1 MPTFRYKARSESGKS
16 VAGTLDAPSQEML
29 MSHLEEMGYTPIS
42 VSQETTGAPK
52 EGGGLFSRFEKV
64 TPKDLVMLTRQMHSL
79 IRAGIPILSALGI
92 LEKQVESLPLKKV
105 LSSIGEQINGGASLS
120 DALRKFP
127 RVFSDLYVNSVLAGE
142 TGGSLSEVLERL
154 ASLLESE
161 QETRKAVKSAVR
173 YPIIALVVMLV
184 AFFVL
189 NIMVVPQFAGIYGRL
204 GVDLPLPTKLMMLS
218 SKIINNYYYLI
229 LAGLLAGII
238 GFIRFSRTKY
248 GHYQIDLLKL
258 KMPIFGPLF
267 TKLAM
272 FRFTKML
279 ATLER
284 SGVPIL
290 KIIEIV
296 SLTVGNDVIGQELM
310 EMREEIRDGKGIS
323 GSLLKRAIFPPMVGS
338 MLSVGEETGRLDEMA
353 ESIAYYYDQEINYTV
368 ATLTDLIEPLL
379 TVVIAVGVLGFALA
393 IFLPMW
399 DMISVIKG

>member
-1 MPTFRYKARSESGKS
+1 
-16 VAGTLDAPSQEML
+16 
-29 MSHLEEMGYTPIS
+29 MSHLEEMGYTPIT

-52 EGGGLFSRFEKV
+52 EGGGFFSRFEKV
-64 TPKDLVMLTRQMHSL
+64 KPKDLVMLTRQMHSL
-79 IRAGIPILSALGI
+79 IRAGIPILSALNI

-105 LSSIGEQINGGASLS
+105 LSSISEQINGGASLS

-142 TGGSLSEVLERL
+142 TGGSLSEVLDRL
-154 ASLLESE
+154 ASLMESE

-173 YPIIALVVMLV
+173 YPIIALVVMVV

-189 NIMVVPQFAGIYGRL
+189 NVMVVPQFADIYTRI
-204 GVDLPLPTKLMMLS
+204 GVDLPLPTKLMMTS

-229 LAGLLAGII
+229 LAGLVAAII
-238 GFIRFSRTKY
+238 GLIRFNRTKY
-248 GHYQIDLLKL
+248 GHYQIDKL
-258 KMPIFGPLF
+258 KIKLPIFGPLF

-296 SLTVGNDVIGQELM
+296 SLTVGNDVIGRELM
-310 EMREEIRDGKGIS
+310 EMREEVRDGKGIS
-323 GSLLKRAIFPPMVGS
+323 GSLLKRSIFPPMVGS

-353 ESIAYYYDQEINYTV
+353 ESIAYYYDQEIKYTV
-368 ATLTDLIEPLL
+368 STLTDLIEPIL

-399 DMISVIKG
+399 DMISVLKQ